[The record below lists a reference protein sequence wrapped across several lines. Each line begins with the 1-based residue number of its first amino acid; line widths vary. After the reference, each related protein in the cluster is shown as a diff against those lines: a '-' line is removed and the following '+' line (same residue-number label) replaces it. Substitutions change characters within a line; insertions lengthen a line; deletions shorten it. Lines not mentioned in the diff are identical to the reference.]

1 MQLFHWHLLTSQ
13 AREEERRYVDELGF
27 ALVARYGTLAGE
39 QAAPGPERSW
49 EELDE
54 LGFRHRLTE
63 LERDGVNVVVQPGRT
78 EPPLVDHVGVL
89 VGVDDLE
96 LVLRRAA
103 ERGRRIQQR
112 GGKRT
117 FVATGAGYRLELRTD
132 RAEPSAP
139 FEVELAADD
148 PAAKLDALAALL
160 GVPAE
165 VGALTLGTGT
175 LRFLPGGPSGRPRL
189 AGELL
194 RPR

>member
-1 MQLFHWHLLTSQ
+1 VQLFHWHLLTSR

-27 ALVARYGTLAGE
+27 ALVARYGTLAGGH
-39 QAAPGPERSW
+39 AAHGPERSW

-89 VGVDDLE
+89 VGVDEFE
-96 LVLRRAA
+96 LVLGRAA

-132 RAEPSAP
+132 RAEPSSP

-160 GVPAE
+160 GVPA
-165 VGALTLGTGT
+165 GGDALTLGTGT